1 MHLDNS
7 DSGLENSKA
16 ELCRRY
22 RLPRVVTPN
31 ELDDFPSP
39 EMDGIVKSSAS
50 VEIGGTEKSSS
61 LKKEESSRFGVVEI
75 VIFWSLTPNW
85 LSSAT
90 IEEVLLLLPPPNELS
105 MRELKKKEE
114 YKNIFKY
121 LSSRTWQRSNFQI
134 FSYIKKSDV
143 LPYVMSQIGQRFIQV
158 FLRETFCGLTP
169 SASGCGRGISLQRT
183 WLCPSRSIRLLN
195 EKISW
200 ISEKVK

>member
-75 VIFWSLTPNW
+75 VIF
-85 LSSAT
+85 
-90 IEEVLLLLPPPNELS
+90 
-105 MRELKKKEE
+105 
-114 YKNIFKY
+114 
-121 LSSRTWQRSNFQI
+121 
-134 FSYIKKSDV
+134 
-143 LPYVMSQIGQRFIQV
+143 
-158 FLRETFCGLTP
+158 
-169 SASGCGRGISLQRT
+169 
-183 WLCPSRSIRLLN
+183 
-195 EKISW
+195 
-200 ISEKVK
+200 